1 MTTTTTIPSSPRDAA
16 PMSLVSHAIQ
26 VGARPRLRIF
36 LHETEDV
43 EGDLEQ
49 ARPLFQLLASR
60 PGREA
65 VIVTVHDL
73 AGGKTPLL
81 FRCQVDSQLLGE
93 IARLLKKRRESAGT
107 SRQLCKGGDLNEN
120 VHSGAHPAPARG
132 ASQGARL

>member
-1 MTTTTTIPSSPRDAA
+1 VTTTTTIPSSPRDAA
-16 PMSLVSHAIQ
+16 SMPLVSHALQ
-26 VGARPRLRIF
+26 LGARPRLRIS

-43 EGDLEQ
+43 EGDLER

-81 FRCQVDSQLLGE
+81 FRCQVDSQLLSE
-93 IARLLKKRRESAGT
+93 IARLLKKRREGAGT
-107 SRQLCKGGDLNEN
+107 SRRPCEGGDLNGN
-120 VHSGAHPAPARG
+120 VDSGAQPAPARG

>member
-1 MTTTTTIPSSPRDAA
+1 MTTTTTAPSSPRDAA
-16 PMSLVSHAIQ
+16 PMPLVSHALRL
-26 VGARPRLRIF
+26 GARPRLRIS

-73 AGGKTPLL
+73 AGGVATLL

-93 IARLLKKRRESAGT
+93 ISRLLKRKNGAGNSSRRPHE
-107 SRQLCKGGDLNEN
+107 GGDRDGDGGPRSPD
-120 VHSGAHPAPARG
+120 HTP
-132 ASQGARL
+132 QGARL

>member
-1 MTTTTTIPSSPRDAA
+1 VTTTTTIPSSPRDAA
-16 PMSLVSHAIQ
+16 PMSLVSHALQ
-26 VGARPRLRIF
+26 LGARPRLRIS
-36 LHETEDV
+36 LHETEDL

-81 FRCQVDSQLLGE
+81 FRCQVDSQLLRE
-93 IARLLKKRRESAGT
+93 IARLLKKHRDSTST
-107 SRQLCKGGDLNEN
+107 SRQLWEGGDLNGN
-120 VHSGAHPAPARG
+120 VHSGAQPAPARG
-132 ASQGARL
+132 ASQGAKL

>member
-1 MTTTTTIPSSPRDAA
+1 VTTITAVPSSSSSNA
-16 PMSLVSHAIQ
+16 PMFLVSHALQ
-26 VGARPRLRIF
+26 LGARPRLRIS

-43 EGDLEQ
+43 EGDLER

-81 FRCQVDSQLLGE
+81 FRCQVDSQLLRE
-93 IARLLKKRRESAGT
+93 IAQLLKKRRESAGS
-107 SRQLCKGGDLNEN
+107 SRRLCKGGDLNGN
-120 VHSGAHPAPARG
+120 VDSGAQPAPARG
-132 ASQGARL
+132 APQGARL

>member
-1 MTTTTTIPSSPRDAA
+1 
-16 PMSLVSHAIQ
+16 MSLVSHALQ
-26 VGARPRLRIF
+26 LGARPRLRIS
-36 LHETEDV
+36 LQETEDV

-81 FRCQVDSQLLGE
+81 FRCQVDSQLLRE
-93 IARLLKKRRESAGT
+93 ISQLLKSKNGAGSSRRPCE
-107 SRQLCKGGDLNEN
+107 GGDLNGN
-120 VHSGAHPAPARG
+120 VDSGPQPAPARG

>member
-1 MTTTTTIPSSPRDAA
+1 VTTTTTIPSSPRDAA
-16 PMSLVSHAIQ
+16 PMSLVSHALQ
-26 VGARPRLRIF
+26 LGARPRLRIS
-36 LHETEDV
+36 LHETEDL

-81 FRCQVDSQLLGE
+81 FRCQVDFQLLREISQLLKSKNG
-93 IARLLKKRRESAGT
+93 AGNSSRRPHE
-107 SRQLCKGGDLNEN
+107 GGDLNGN
-120 VHSGAHPAPARG
+120 VDSGAHPAPARG